1 MFIANITVK
10 IMELQ
15 KPRQTLRLQ
24 QLILDQIQTDHQT
37 HTGLRLEN
45 RQWGN
50 GLTVYQNTTV
60 YYPIP
65 VIGIA
70 AIIPYSYP
78 QDGGVILTAY
88 NSNTVSTIL
97 AAHDVNGN
105 KVTANASFLLVGM
118 V

>member
-1 MFIANITVK
+1 MASQ
-10 IMELQ
+10 LQ
-15 KPRQTLRLQ
+15 LL
-24 QLILDQIQTDHQT
+24 LLAF
-37 HTGLRLEN
+37 E
-45 RQWGN
+45 QWGN

-65 VIGIA
+65 IIGIA

-78 QDGGVILTAY
+78 QDGGVVITAY
-88 NSNTVSTIL
+88 NSNTLSTTL
-97 AAHDVNGN
+97 AAHDVGGN

>member
-1 MFIANITVK
+1 MAKYSGSHLVSK
-10 IMELQ
+10 
-15 KPRQTLRLQ
+15 
-24 QLILDQIQTDHQT
+24 
-37 HTGLRLEN
+37 
-45 RQWGN
+45 QWGN

-65 VIGIA
+65 IIGIA